1 MARGRIP
8 VSYMPSVRRRT
19 RNEDAQKPKLSVTS
33 PPVPGPSRRDW
44 QSAVI
49 RRAWIT
55 DIIVVS
61 GAVVLAQ
68 VVRFGDSA
76 ASARLVSIGDLNYTC
91 ISLALIV
98 LWLASLAIYGTHSA
112 RVFGSG
118 PEEYRGILSATMRL
132 FGFIAICSL
141 MLRVDIARGYL
152 AIAFPVGLLGLLLSR
167 WLARRAIARKREAGE
182 SQTWVLVVGRERAV
196 LELARSFGRSLAS
209 GHRVVGVCIPG
220 HTGERGDQMDVDG
233 RRIPIFGDEHSVIE
247 ALRFSGADTVAVTAT
262 EELGHNGIR
271 KLVWDLEPHDVDLVV
286 SPGVVDVAG
295 PRLLM
300 RPVAGLPLIHVEKP
314 TYNGSKRLGK
324 AAFDAVF
331 ASLALVALLPVF
343 ALTAL
348 AIKLTT
354 RGPVFYKSERVGV
367 DGKIFA
373 MLKFRSMVE
382 GADKLQSQLE
392 SLNEGSGVLFKIRED
407 PRVTRVGHFI
417 RKYSIDELPQF
428 VNVLKRD
435 MSVVGPRPPLRCEVE
450 GYDGEVKRR
459 LLVKPGVTGLWQ
471 VSGRSDLSWEESVR
485 LDLSYV
491 DNWSM
496 VGDVLIIAKTVRAV
510 AASDGAY

>member
-1 MARGRIP
+1 
-8 VSYMPSVRRRT
+8 VSYVQSVMRRT
-19 RNEDAQKPKLSVTS
+19 RNAVARTPSHLPIDTG
-33 PPVPGPSRRDW
+33 PVARPSRHDW
-44 QSAVI
+44 EPAII

-61 GAVVLAQ
+61 GAVALAQ
-68 VVRFGDSA
+68 VVRFGA
-76 ASARLVSIGDLNYTC
+76 LEVSARSVSIVDLNYTI

-98 LWLASLAIYGTHSA
+98 LWLASLATFGTHSA

-118 PEEYRGILSATMRL
+118 PEEYRGIISATMRL
-132 FGFIAICSL
+132 FGLIAIYSL
-141 MLRVDIARGYL
+141 MFRVELARGYL
-152 AIAFPVGLLGLLLSR
+152 AIAFPVGLLGLLFSR
-167 WLARRAIARKREAGE
+167 WLARRAIARKRQHGE
-182 SQTWVLVVGRERAV
+182 SQTSVLVVGRERAV
-196 LELARSFGRSLAS
+196 RELARSFGRNLAS

-220 HTGERGDQMDVDG
+220 RTGERGDYMEVDD
-233 RRIPIFGDEHSVIE
+233 RRIPIFGDERSVIE
-247 ALRFSGADTVAVTAT
+247 ALQFSGADTVAVTAT
-262 EELGHNGIR
+262 EELGHDGIR
-271 KLVWDLEPHDVDLVV
+271 KLVWDLEPYDVDLVV
-286 SPGVVDVAG
+286 SPGVVDIAG

-314 TYNGSKRLGK
+314 TYRGSKRLGK

-331 ASLALVALLPVF
+331 ASCALIALLVVF
-343 ALTAL
+343 VVTAL
-348 AIKLTT
+348 AIKLTS

-367 DGKIFA
+367 DGQMFG
-373 MLKFRSMVE
+373 MLKFRSMVQ
-382 GADKLQSQLE
+382 GADKQQSQLE
-392 SLNEGSGVLFKIRED
+392 ALNEGSGALFKIRED
-407 PRVTRVGHFI
+407 PRVTRVGRVI

-450 GYDGEVKRR
+450 GYNGEVKRR

-496 VGDVLIIAKTVRAV
+496 VGDVLIIAKTLRAV
-510 AASDGAY
+510 VVGDGAY